1 MVMRHFGG
9 AVGHTDRV
17 TLRDDPVSED
27 EDLQEPAR
35 ISYGSVQPPEDGAGI
50 SAAALEP
57 DMTQPAIMLVGA
69 AALPTSSGVGSGMEN
84 EEEDDRVES
93 DDERGNGSDSENDF
107 DEEEDFA
114 DDEEEGEGSE
124 GEEGDIDG
132 DL

>member
-17 TLRDDPVSED
+17 KLRDDPVSED
-27 EDLQEPAR
+27 EDLEEPAR
-35 ISYGSVQPPEDGAGI
+35 SSYGYVQPSEDNAAI
-50 SAAALEP
+50 SVAALNP
-57 DMTQPAIMLVGA
+57 GTTQPAMTPVE
-69 AALPTSSGVGSGMEN
+69 ALAVAPSSGEGNGMAN

-93 DDERGNGSDSENDF
+93 DDEREINSESEKDF
-107 DEEEDFA
+107 GDEEEFA

-124 GEEGDIDG
+124 GEEGDIDD